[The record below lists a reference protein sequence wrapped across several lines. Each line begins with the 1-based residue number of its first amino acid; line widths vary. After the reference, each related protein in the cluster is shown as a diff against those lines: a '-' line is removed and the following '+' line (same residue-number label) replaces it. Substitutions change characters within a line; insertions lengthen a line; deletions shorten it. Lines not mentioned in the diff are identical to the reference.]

1 MPSSDSDG
9 VQVSSDVLSAVA
21 VGVRERPVVAL
32 HALEAGDVRV
42 RRGGHAVVHRAARV
56 TGIVVA
62 CLTMPTTA
70 GTGSKGKLLELNEI
84 NRVGTRGIIHAIRLA
99 QLCIF
104 RYLLSARK
112 KCAKEPVCE
121 DSYRHILFTAARS
134 VR

>member
-32 HALEAGDVRV
+32 HVLEAGDVRV
-42 RRGGHAVVHRAARV
+42 RGGGHAVVHRAARV

-70 GTGSKGKLLELNEI
+70 GTGSKELNEI
-84 NRVGTRGIIHAIRLA
+84 NRVGALFTLSDSLNCASFNTYYPPERNAQKNLCVKTRID
-99 QLCIF
+99 IF
-104 RYLLSARK
+104 YLLR
-112 KCAKEPVCE
+112 P
-121 DSYRHILFTAARS
+121 
-134 VR
+134 

>member
-32 HALEAGDVRV
+32 HVLEAGDVRV
-42 RRGGHAVVHRAARV
+42 RGGGHAVVHRAARV

-84 NRVGTRGIIHAIRLA
+84 NRVGA
-99 QLCIF
+99 
-104 RYLLSARK
+104 
-112 KCAKEPVCE
+112 
-121 DSYRHILFTAARS
+121 LFTLSDSLNCASFNILLFAELFPKLWHIFFLGKS
-134 VR
+134 